1 MQRNVGEQRWR
12 SHESARLPPM
22 WSGIDAGLVPDV
34 GRVCC
39 WFSPSFKG
47 LSPVFPLFPLRKTSI
62 SKFQLDWDPYKTQ
75 LTLKL

>member
-47 LSPVFPLFPLRKTSI
+47 PSPGSPQNQYLQIPTRLGPVQKPANTKVVI
-62 SKFQLDWDPYKTQ
+62 
-75 LTLKL
+75 